1 MRMVIDG
8 ASFYQGAAGARQDAP
23 LLRPLALR
31 LLPEPFALEWQ
42 ANPQAVL
49 KLAAATAT

>member
-1 MRMVIDG
+1 MVVHFTRG
-8 ASFYQGAAGARQDAP
+8 QLVARHDAP

-31 LLPEPFALEWQ
+31 LSPEPFALEWQ